1 MTEEQKRLESV
12 LLRLVEELYRKGTA
26 EQVSLI
32 SHELIELWE
41 VTRKDGVS
49 KTNNENDRT
58 EGNGLSDTATD
69 GSLQGSKAD
78 LCNKDRSVKAK
89 LKDYF

>member
-12 LLRLVEELYRKGTA
+12 LLRLVEELYRTGTT

-41 VTRKDGVS
+41 VTRKDGLPE
-49 KTNNENDRT
+49 ENHENVR
-58 EGNGLSDTATD
+58 A
-69 GSLQGSKAD
+69 
-78 LCNKDRSVKAK
+78 
-89 LKDYF
+89 

>member
-12 LLRLVEELYRKGTA
+12 LLRLVEELYRRGTV

-49 KTNNENDRT
+49 KENNENVRI
-58 EGNGLSDTATD
+58 LSPI
-69 GSLQGSKAD
+69 
-78 LCNKDRSVKAK
+78 
-89 LKDYF
+89 YI

>member
-49 KTNNENDRT
+49 ETNNENVRVKKY
-58 EGNGLSDTATD
+58 GLSDTATD
-69 GSLQGSKAD
+69 GSLQGSKAEF
-78 LCNKDRSVKAK
+78 RH
-89 LKDYF
+89 

>member
-49 KTNNENDRT
+49 KTNNENVR
-58 EGNGLSDTATD
+58 A
-69 GSLQGSKAD
+69 
-78 LCNKDRSVKAK
+78 
-89 LKDYF
+89 

>member
-12 LLRLVEELYRKGTA
+12 LLRLVEELYRRGTV

-49 KTNNENDRT
+49 KTNNENVR
-58 EGNGLSDTATD
+58 A
-69 GSLQGSKAD
+69 
-78 LCNKDRSVKAK
+78 
-89 LKDYF
+89 

>member
-58 EGNGLSDTATD
+58 EGNGLSYTAVD
-69 GSLQGSKAD
+69 GSVSGSETD
-78 LCNKDRSVKAK
+78 IRNKDRSIKAK
-89 LKDYF
+89 FKDYF

>member
-12 LLRLVEELYRKGTA
+12 LLRLVEELYIKGTA

-41 VTRKDGVS
+41 VTRKDGIS
-49 KTNNENDRT
+49 ETNNEN
-58 EGNGLSDTATD
+58 A
-69 GSLQGSKAD
+69 KA
-78 LCNKDRSVKAK
+78 RSYEKK
-89 LKDYF
+89 KR

>member
-1 MTEEQKRLESV
+1 MKNRLVRTKFRGERMTEEQKRLESV
-12 LLRLVEELYRKGTA
+12 LLRLVEELYRKGTT

-49 KTNNENDRT
+49 KTNNENVRT
-58 EGNGLSDTATD
+58 
-69 GSLQGSKAD
+69 
-78 LCNKDRSVKAK
+78 
-89 LKDYF
+89 

>member
-12 LLRLVEELYRKGTA
+12 LLRLVEELYRKGTV

-41 VTRKDGVS
+41 VTRKDGLPETDYENVKVRSFS
-49 KTNNENDRT
+49 KKR
-58 EGNGLSDTATD
+58 
-69 GSLQGSKAD
+69 
-78 LCNKDRSVKAK
+78 RSYERRK
-89 LKDYF
+89 

>member
-12 LLRLVEELYRKGTA
+12 LLRLVEELYRKGTT

-41 VTRKDGVS
+41 VTRKDGIS
-49 KTNNENDRT
+49 ETNNENV
-58 EGNGLSDTATD
+58 
-69 GSLQGSKAD
+69 KV
-78 LCNKDRSVKAK
+78 RSYEKRRGGKPA
-89 LKDYF
+89 

>member
-12 LLRLVEELYRKGTA
+12 LLRLVEELYRKGTT

-41 VTRKDGVS
+41 VTRKDGLPETDYENVKVRSFS
-49 KTNNENDRT
+49 KKR
-58 EGNGLSDTATD
+58 
-69 GSLQGSKAD
+69 
-78 LCNKDRSVKAK
+78 RSYERRK
-89 LKDYF
+89 

>member
-12 LLRLVEELYRKGTA
+12 LLRLVEGLYIKGTV

-41 VTRKDGVS
+41 VTRKDGLPEE
-49 KTNNENDRT
+49 NNENVR
-58 EGNGLSDTATD
+58 A
-69 GSLQGSKAD
+69 
-78 LCNKDRSVKAK
+78 
-89 LKDYF
+89 

>member
-12 LLRLVEELYRKGTA
+12 LLRLVEELYRRGTA

-41 VTRKDGVS
+41 VTRKDGIS
-49 KTNNENDRT
+49 KTDNENVRT
-58 EGNGLSDTATD
+58 
-69 GSLQGSKAD
+69 
-78 LCNKDRSVKAK
+78 
-89 LKDYF
+89 

>member
-12 LLRLVEELYRKGTA
+12 LLRLVEELYRKGTV

-41 VTRKDGVS
+41 VTTKEGLPETDYENVKVRSFSKKKRSYERRK
-49 KTNNENDRT
+49 
-58 EGNGLSDTATD
+58 
-69 GSLQGSKAD
+69 
-78 LCNKDRSVKAK
+78 
-89 LKDYF
+89 

>member
-12 LLRLVEELYRKGTA
+12 LLRLVEELYIKGTA

-49 KTNNENDRT
+49 KANNENV
-58 EGNGLSDTATD
+58 
-69 GSLQGSKAD
+69 KV
-78 LCNKDRSVKAK
+78 RSYEKRRGGKPA
-89 LKDYF
+89 

>member
-1 MTEEQKRLESV
+1 MTEEQNRLESV
-12 LLRLVEELYRKGTA
+12 LLRLVEELYRRGTV

-49 KTNNENDRT
+49 KANNENVRT
-58 EGNGLSDTATD
+58 
-69 GSLQGSKAD
+69 
-78 LCNKDRSVKAK
+78 
-89 LKDYF
+89 

>member
-1 MTEEQKRLESV
+1 MTKEQKRLESV
-12 LLRLVEELYRKGTA
+12 LLRLVEELYRKGTV

-49 KTNNENDRT
+49 KTNNENVRT

-78 LCNKDRSVKAK
+78 LCNKDRSVKNQFNDN
-89 LKDYF
+89 L